1 MIDENFF
8 VIVFNF
14 NDDQRDD
21 DDDIEIEG
29 ETIDHNSLITSS
41 SMSNNSHRVCKMSA
55 SSRDKGKNT

>member
-29 ETIDHNSLITSS
+29 ETIDHILSS
-41 SMSNNSHRVCKMSA
+41 HHHQ
-55 SSRDKGKNT
+55 